1 MYSPRALSYRCVFVN
16 VVTLLTGGLL
26 IASGS
31 LASNVQE
38 TAVQSNISC
47 GPWPVYHSVVRS
59 SCEYPVID
67 KTKIDTVER
76 GRIKLIDSCLICSDE
91 ACSARNRDDLESY
104 DLFTCR
110 MLFMVPLSV
119 STSLNRSSFERDIGK
134 KLAQEAYLSPLS
146 VSLSYSINES
156 GRVVDLRIL
165 RSDSPLN
172 DDVLRE
178 MLLSGAEKVRFLP
191 LLISGSPQRIIG
203 IESQIVLR

>member
-1 MYSPRALSYRCVFVN
+1 MYSPRVLLYRCVLVN
-16 VVTLLTGGLL
+16 VFVLLTGGLL

-76 GRIKLIDSCLICSDE
+76 GRSKLADSCLICSDE

-119 STSLNRSSFERDIGK
+119 STSLNRSSFGRGIGK

-156 GRVVDLRIL
+156 GRVVDIRML

-172 DDVLRE
+172 DDILRE

-191 LLISGSPQRIIG
+191 LLIDGSPKRITG

>member
-1 MYSPRALSYRCVFVN
+1 MYLSR
-16 VVTLLTGGLL
+16 GLL
-26 IASGS
+26 CRSLFLHVVALLSPGVLVASSS

-47 GPWPVYHSVVRS
+47 GPWPVHHSVARS

-67 KTKIDTVER
+67 KTKIETLKR
-76 GRIKLIDSCLICSDE
+76 GRIKLVDSCLICSDE
-91 ACSARNRDDLESY
+91 ACSARNRDDLGSY

-119 STSLNRSSFERDIGK
+119 STSVTRSSFERDIGK
-134 KLAQEAYLSPLS
+134 KLAREAYLSPLS
-146 VSLSYSINES
+146 VSVSYSINES
-156 GRVVDLRIL
+156 GRVVDLRML
-165 RSDSPLN
+165 RSDSPLK

-191 LLISGSPQRIIG
+191 LLINGSPKRITG

>member
-1 MYSPRALSYRCVFVN
+1 MYSPRAVLYRCLFRDVI
-16 VVTLLTGGLL
+16 TLLTCGLL
-26 IASGS
+26 IASES

-47 GPWPVYHSVVRS
+47 GPWPVHHSVARS

-76 GRIKLIDSCLICSDE
+76 GRIKLVDSCLICSDE
-91 ACSARNRDDLESY
+91 VCSARNRDDLESY

-119 STSLNRSSFERDIGK
+119 STSVARSSFERDTGK
-134 KLAQEAYLSPLS
+134 KLAREAYLSPLS
-146 VSLSYSINES
+146 VSVSYSINES
-156 GRVVDLRIL
+156 GRVVDLRML

-172 DDVLRE
+172 DDVLRG

-191 LLISGSPQRIIG
+191 LLINRSPHRITE

>member
-1 MYSPRALSYRCVFVN
+1 MYSRRMLFYRCVFVN
-16 VVTLLTGGLL
+16 VVTLLSGGLL
-26 IASGS
+26 ISSGS

-59 SCEYPVID
+59 SCEYAVID
-67 KTKIDTVER
+67 KTKIDAVEK
-76 GRIKLIDSCLICSDE
+76 GRIKLVDSCLICSDE

-119 STSLNRSSFERDIGK
+119 STSLNRSSFERGIGK

-146 VSLSYSINES
+146 VTLSYSINES
-156 GRVVDLRIL
+156 GRVADFRIL
-165 RSDSPLN
+165 RSDSLLN

-178 MLLSGAEKVRFLP
+178 MLLLGAEKVRFLP
-191 LLISGSPQRIIG
+191 LLINGSPKRITG

>member
-1 MYSPRALSYRCVFVN
+1 MYLSRALLYRSLFVQ
-16 VVTLLTGGLL
+16 VVALLTGGVLT
-26 IASGS
+26 ASGS

-47 GPWPVYHSVVRS
+47 GPWPVDHSVARS

-67 KTKIDTVER
+67 KTKIDTVEM
-76 GRIKLIDSCLICSDE
+76 GRMRLVDSCLICADGTC
-91 ACSARNRDDLESY
+91 AARNRDDLESY

-110 MLFMVPLSV
+110 MLFLVPLSV
-119 STSLNRSSFERDIGK
+119 STSLNRSSFARDIGK

-156 GRVVDLRIL
+156 GRVADLRIL

-178 MLLSGAEKVRFLP
+178 MLLSGAKKVRFLP
-191 LLISGSPQRIIG
+191 LVINGSPQRITG

>member
-1 MYSPRALSYRCVFVN
+1 MCLSRSLLYGSLFLR
-16 VVTLLTGGLL
+16 VVASLAGGVLA
-26 IASGS
+26 ASGS
-31 LASNVQE
+31 LASSVQE

-47 GPWPVYHSVVRS
+47 GPWPVHHSVARS

-76 GRIKLIDSCLICSDE
+76 GRIKLVDSCLICSDE

-134 KLAQEAYLSPLS
+134 KLVQEAYRSPLS

-156 GRVVDLRIL
+156 GRFVDLRMF

-172 DDVLRE
+172 DNVLQE
-178 MLLSGAEKVRFLP
+178 MLLLGAEKVRFLP
-191 LLISGSPQRIIG
+191 LLINGSPKRITG

>member
-1 MYSPRALSYRCVFVN
+1 MYSRSLLFFRCVFVN
-16 VVTLLTGGLL
+16 VVTLLSGGLL
-26 IASGS
+26 ISSGS

-67 KTKIDTVER
+67 KTKIDAVEK
-76 GRIKLIDSCLICSDE
+76 GRIKLVDSCLICSDE

-119 STSLNRSSFERDIGK
+119 STSLNRSSLERGIGK

-146 VSLSYSINES
+146 VTLSYSINES
-156 GRVVDLRIL
+156 GRVADFRIL
-165 RSDSPLN
+165 RSDSLLN

-178 MLLSGAEKVRFLP
+178 MLLLGAEKVRFLP
-191 LLISGSPQRIIG
+191 LLINGLPKRITG

>member
-1 MYSPRALSYRCVFVN
+1 MYSPSAVLYRCLFGDVI
-16 VVTLLTGGLL
+16 TLLTCGLL
-26 IASGS
+26 IAGES
-31 LASNVQE
+31 LASDVQE

-47 GPWPVYHSVVRS
+47 GPWPVHHSVARS
-59 SCEYPVID
+59 SCQYPLID

-76 GRIKLIDSCLICSDE
+76 GRIKLVDSCLICSDE
-91 ACSARNRDDLESY
+91 VCSARNRDDLESY

-119 STSLNRSSFERDIGK
+119 STSLNLSGFERDTGK
-134 KLAQEAYLSPLS
+134 KLAQEAYLSSLS

-156 GRVVDLRIL
+156 GRVVDLKIL

-172 DDVLRE
+172 DHVLRE
-178 MLLSGAEKVRFLP
+178 MLLLGAEKVRFLP
-191 LLISGSPQRIIG
+191 LLINGSPKRITG

>member
-1 MYSPRALSYRCVFVN
+1 MFLHFVA
-16 VVTLLTGGLL
+16 LLTGGVLT
-26 IASGS
+26 ANES

-47 GPWPVYHSVVRS
+47 GPWPIYHSVARS

-76 GRIKLIDSCLICSDE
+76 GRIKLVDSCLICSDE

-119 STSLNRSSFERDIGK
+119 STSLNRSSFERGIGK

-146 VSLSYSINES
+146 VTLSYSINES
-156 GRVVDLRIL
+156 GRVADLRIL
-165 RSDSPLN
+165 RSDGLLN
-172 DDVLRE
+172 DDVVRE

-191 LLISGSPQRIIG
+191 LLINGSPQRITE

>member
-1 MYSPRALSYRCVFVN
+1 MYLSSVFLRRLLFVHFVALV
-16 VVTLLTGGLL
+16 TGGILT
-26 IASGS
+26 ASES

-47 GPWPVYHSVVRS
+47 GPWPIYHSVARS

-67 KTKIDTVER
+67 KAKIDTVER
-76 GRIKLIDSCLICSDE
+76 GRIKLVDSCLICSDE

-119 STSLNRSSFERDIGK
+119 STSLNRRSFERGIGK
-134 KLAQEAYLSPLS
+134 KLAQDAYLSPLS

-156 GRVVDLRIL
+156 GRVIDLRML

-178 MLLSGAEKVRFLP
+178 MLLLGAEKVRFLP
-191 LLISGSPQRIIG
+191 LLINGSPKRITG

>member
-1 MYSPRALSYRCVFVN
+1 MHSPRELLYRCVFVN
-16 VVTLLTGGLL
+16 FVTLLTGGLL
-26 IASGS
+26 IASES

-47 GPWPVYHSVVRS
+47 GPWPVFHSVVRS

-67 KTKIDTVER
+67 RAKIDTVER
-76 GRIKLIDSCLICSDE
+76 GRIKLVDSCLICSDE

-110 MLFMVPLSV
+110 MLFMVPLSI

-134 KLAQEAYLSPLS
+134 KFAQEAYLSPLS
-146 VSLSYSINES
+146 VSLSYSIDES
-156 GRVVDLRIL
+156 GRVVDLRML
-165 RSDSPLN
+165 RSDSPLKDN
-172 DDVLRE
+172 VLRE

-191 LLISGSPQRIIG
+191 LLINGSPKRIIG

>member
-1 MYSPRALSYRCVFVN
+1 MNPSREPLYRCVFVN

-26 IASGS
+26 IASES

-47 GPWPVYHSVVRS
+47 GPWPVHHSVARS

-119 STSLNRSSFERDIGK
+119 STSLNRSSLERDIGK
-134 KLAQEAYLSPLS
+134 KLAKEAYLSPLT

-156 GRVVDLRIL
+156 GRVVDLRML

-191 LLISGSPQRIIG
+191 LLISGSPQRITG

>member
-1 MYSPRALSYRCVFVN
+1 MCLSRSLLYRSLFLHVVALLAGWV
-16 VVTLLTGGLL
+16 LA
-26 IASGS
+26 ASGS
-31 LASNVQE
+31 LASSVQE

-47 GPWPVYHSVVRS
+47 GPWPVHHSVARS

-76 GRIKLIDSCLICSDE
+76 GRIKLVDSCLICSDE

-119 STSLNRSSFERDIGK
+119 STSVTRSSFERDIGK
-134 KLAQEAYLSPLS
+134 KLAREAYLSPLS
-146 VSLSYSINES
+146 VSVSYSINES
-156 GRVVDLRIL
+156 GRVVDLRML

-191 LLISGSPQRIIG
+191 LLINGSPKRITG

>member
-1 MYSPRALSYRCVFVN
+1 MCLSRALLYRSLFLHFVA
-16 VVTLLTGGLL
+16 LLAGGVLA
-26 IASGS
+26 ASGS

-47 GPWPVYHSVVRS
+47 GPWPVHHSVARS

-76 GRIKLIDSCLICSDE
+76 GRIKLVDSCLICSDE
-91 ACSARNRDDLESY
+91 VCSARNRDDLESY

-119 STSLNRSSFERDIGK
+119 STSLNRSGFERDIGK
-134 KLAQEAYLSPLS
+134 KLAQEAYLSSLS

-178 MLLSGAEKVRFLP
+178 MLLS
-191 LLISGSPQRIIG
+191 LIHISEPTRPY
-203 IESQIVLR
+203 

>member
-1 MYSPRALSYRCVFVN
+1 MYSPSAVLYRCLFGDVI
-16 VVTLLTGGLL
+16 TLLTCGLL
-26 IASGS
+26 IAGES
-31 LASNVQE
+31 LASDVQE

-47 GPWPVYHSVVRS
+47 GPWPVHHSVARS
-59 SCEYPVID
+59 SCQYPLID

-76 GRIKLIDSCLICSDE
+76 GRIKLVDSCLICSDE
-91 ACSARNRDDLESY
+91 VCSARNRDDLESY

-119 STSLNRSSFERDIGK
+119 STSLNRSGFERDIGK
-134 KLAQEAYLSPLS
+134 KLAQEAYLSSLS

-156 GRVVDLRIL
+156 GRVVDLKIL

-172 DDVLRE
+172 DHVLRE
-178 MLLSGAEKVRFLP
+178 MLLLGAEKVRFLP
-191 LLISGSPQRIIG
+191 LLINGSPKRITG

>member
-1 MYSPRALSYRCVFVN
+1 MYSPRARSYRCGFVN
-16 VVTLLTGGLL
+16 VFTLLIGGLL

-31 LASNVQE
+31 SASNVQE

-47 GPWPVYHSVVRS
+47 GPWPVHHSVARS

-76 GRIKLIDSCLICSDE
+76 GRIKLVDACLICSDE
-91 ACSARNRDDLESY
+91 ACSARNRDDLELY

-119 STSLNRSSFERDIGK
+119 STSVTRSSFERDIGK
-134 KLAQEAYLSPLS
+134 KLAREAYLSPLS
-146 VSLSYSINES
+146 VSVSYSVNES
-156 GRVVDLRIL
+156 GRVVDLRML

-172 DDVLRE
+172 DDVLRG

-191 LLISGSPQRIIG
+191 LLIDGSPKRITG

>member
-1 MYSPRALSYRCVFVN
+1 
-16 VVTLLTGGLL
+16 
-26 IASGS
+26 
-31 LASNVQE
+31 
-38 TAVQSNISC
+38 
-47 GPWPVYHSVVRS
+47 VRS

-67 KTKIDTVER
+67 KTKIDAVEK
-76 GRIKLIDSCLICSDE
+76 GRIKLVDSCLICSDE

-119 STSLNRSSFERDIGK
+119 STSLNRSSFERGIGK

-146 VSLSYSINES
+146 VTLSYSINES
-156 GRVVDLRIL
+156 GRVADFRIL
-165 RSDSPLN
+165 RSDSLLN

-178 MLLSGAEKVRFLP
+178 MLLLGAEKVRFLP
-191 LLISGSPQRIIG
+191 LLINGSPKRITG

>member
-1 MYSPRALSYRCVFVN
+1 MCSRRLLFYRCVFVN
-16 VVTLLTGGLL
+16 VVTLLSGGLL
-26 IASGS
+26 ISSGS

-67 KTKIDTVER
+67 KTKIDAVEK
-76 GRIKLIDSCLICSDE
+76 GRIKLVDSCLICSDE
-91 ACSARNRDDLESY
+91 VCSARNRDDLESY

-119 STSLNRSSFERDIGK
+119 STSLNRRSFERGIGK

-146 VSLSYSINES
+146 VTLSYSVNES
-156 GRVVDLRIL
+156 GRVADFRIL
-165 RSDSPLN
+165 RSDSLLN

-178 MLLSGAEKVRFLP
+178 MLLLGAEKVRFLP
-191 LLISGSPQRIIG
+191 LLINGLPKRITG

>member
-1 MYSPRALSYRCVFVN
+1 MCLSRALSYRSLFLH
-16 VVTLLTGGLL
+16 VVALLAGGVLA
-26 IASGS
+26 ASES
-31 LASNVQE
+31 LASSVQE

-47 GPWPVYHSVVRS
+47 GPWPVHHSVART

-76 GRIKLIDSCLICSDE
+76 GRSKLVDSCLICSDE
-91 ACSARNRDDLESY
+91 ACFARNRDDLESY

-119 STSLNRSSFERDIGK
+119 STSVTRSSFERDIGK
-134 KLAQEAYLSPLS
+134 KLAREAYLSPLS
-146 VSLSYSINES
+146 VSVSYSINES
-156 GRVVDLRIL
+156 GRVVDLRML

-172 DDVLRE
+172 EDVLRE

-191 LLISGSPQRIIG
+191 LLISGSPQRITG

>member
-1 MYSPRALSYRCVFVN
+1 MCLSRSLLYRSLFLHVVAL
-16 VVTLLTGGLL
+16 LAGGALA
-26 IASGS
+26 ASGS
-31 LASNVQE
+31 SASSVQE

-47 GPWPVYHSVVRS
+47 GPWPVHHSVARS

-67 KTKIDTVER
+67 KTKINTVKR
-76 GRIKLIDSCLICSDE
+76 GRIKLVDSCLICSDE

-119 STSLNRSSFERDIGK
+119 STSLTRSSFARDMDK
-134 KLAQEAYLSPLS
+134 KLAREAYLSPLS
-146 VSLSYSINES
+146 VSVSYSINES
-156 GRVVDLRIL
+156 GRVVDLRML

-172 DDVLRE
+172 DDVLRG
-178 MLLSGAEKVRFLP
+178 MLLLGAEKVRFLP
-191 LLISGSPQRIIG
+191 LLINGSPKRITG

>member
-1 MYSPRALSYRCVFVN
+1 MCLSRSLLYRSLLLHVVAL
-16 VVTLLTGGLL
+16 LAGGVLA
-26 IASGS
+26 ASGS
-31 LASNVQE
+31 LASSVQE

-47 GPWPVYHSVVRS
+47 GPWPVHHSVARS

-76 GRIKLIDSCLICSDE
+76 GRIKLVDSCLICSDE

-119 STSLNRSSFERDIGK
+119 STSLTRSSFERDIGK
-134 KLAQEAYLSPLS
+134 KLAREAYLSPLS
-146 VSLSYSINES
+146 VSVSYSINES
-156 GRVVDLRIL
+156 GRVVDLRML
-165 RSDSPLN
+165 RSDSPLS
-172 DDVLRE
+172 DDVLRG

-191 LLISGSPQRIIG
+191 LLINGSPKRITG

>member
-1 MYSPRALSYRCVFVN
+1 MYSPRAVLYRCLFRDVI
-16 VVTLLTGGLL
+16 TLLTCGLL
-26 IASGS
+26 IASES

-47 GPWPVYHSVVRS
+47 GPWPVHHSVARS

-76 GRIKLIDSCLICSDE
+76 GRIKLVDSCLICSDE

-119 STSLNRSSFERDIGK
+119 STSLTRSNFERDKGK
-134 KLAQEAYLSPLS
+134 KLAREAYLSPLS
-146 VSLSYSINES
+146 VSVSYSINES
-156 GRVVDLRIL
+156 GRVVDLRML

-172 DDVLRE
+172 DDVLRG

-191 LLISGSPQRIIG
+191 LLINRSPHRITE

>member
-1 MYSPRALSYRCVFVN
+1 MCLSRSLLYRSLLLHVVAL
-16 VVTLLTGGLL
+16 LAGGVLA
-26 IASGS
+26 ASGS
-31 LASNVQE
+31 LASSVQE

-47 GPWPVYHSVVRS
+47 GPWPVHHSVARS

-67 KTKIDTVER
+67 KTKIDTVEM
-76 GRIKLIDSCLICSDE
+76 GRIKLVDSCLICSDE

-119 STSLNRSSFERDIGK
+119 STSLNRSSFERGIGK

-146 VSLSYSINES
+146 VTLSYSINES
-156 GRVVDLRIL
+156 GRVADFRIL
-165 RSDSPLN
+165 RSDSLLN

-178 MLLSGAEKVRFLP
+178 MLLLGAEKVRFLP
-191 LLISGSPQRIIG
+191 LLINGLPKRITG

>member
-1 MYSPRALSYRCVFVN
+1 MYSPRARSNRCGFVN
-16 VVTLLTGGLL
+16 VFTLLIGGLL
-26 IASGS
+26 IASRS

-38 TAVQSNISC
+38 TAGQSNISC
-47 GPWPVYHSVVRS
+47 GPWPVHHSVARS

-76 GRIKLIDSCLICSDE
+76 GRIKLVDSCLICSDE
-91 ACSARNRDDLESY
+91 ACSARNRGDLESY

-119 STSLNRSSFERDIGK
+119 STSLTWSSFERDIGK
-134 KLAQEAYLSPLS
+134 KLAREAYLSPLS
-146 VSLSYSINES
+146 VSVSYSINES
-156 GRVVDLRIL
+156 GRVVDLRML

-172 DDVLRE
+172 DDVLRG

-191 LLISGSPQRIIG
+191 LLINGSPKRITG

>member
-38 TAVQSNISC
+38 TEVQSNISC
-47 GPWPVYHSVVRS
+47 GPWPVFHSVVRS

-67 KTKIDTVER
+67 KTKIDTVEK
-76 GRIKLIDSCLICSDE
+76 GRVKLVDSCLICSDE
-91 ACSARNRDDLESY
+91 TCSARNRDDLESY

-134 KLAQEAYLSPLS
+134 KLAREAYLSPLS
-146 VSLSYSINES
+146 VSVSYSINES
-156 GRVVDLRIL
+156 GRVVDLRML

-191 LLISGSPQRIIG
+191 LLINGSPKRITG

>member
-16 VVTLLTGGLL
+16 VITLLTGGLL

-31 LASNVQE
+31 VASNVQE

-47 GPWPVYHSVVRS
+47 GPWPVHHSVARS

-76 GRIKLIDSCLICSDE
+76 GRIKLVDSCLICSDE
-91 ACSARNRDDLESY
+91 ACSARNRDDLEAY

-119 STSLNRSSFERDIGK
+119 STSVTRSSFERDIGK
-134 KLAQEAYLSPLS
+134 KLAREAYLSPLS
-146 VSLSYSINES
+146 VSVSYSINES
-156 GRVVDLRIL
+156 GRVVDLRML

-191 LLISGSPQRIIG
+191 LLINGSPKRITG

>member
-26 IASGS
+26 ISSGS

-47 GPWPVYHSVVRS
+47 GPWPVHHSVARS

-67 KTKIDTVER
+67 KTKIDAVER
-76 GRIKLIDSCLICSDE
+76 GRIKLVDSCLICADE
-91 ACSARNRDDLESY
+91 ACAARNRDDLESY

-119 STSLNRSSFERDIGK
+119 STSLTRSSFERDVGK
-134 KLAQEAYLSPLS
+134 KLAREAYLSPLS
-146 VSLSYSINES
+146 VSVSYSINES
-156 GRVVDLRIL
+156 GRVVDLRML
-165 RSDSPLN
+165 RSDSALN
-172 DDVLRE
+172 DDVLRG

-191 LLISGSPQRIIG
+191 LLINGSPKRITG